1 MHLILESCTNTPFPL
16 AYLLTSCAF
25 QLFFG
30 KLYTFFSIKYVYLAA
45 IFTFEVGSGKNITS
59 TWTPFKCT
67 ELSLVIC
74 GAAPTSVALII
85 GRAIA
90 GVGGAGIFS
99 GALVYVLSKSL
110 IPCLDPVS
118 KPEACLGRF

>member
-1 MHLILESCTNTPFPL
+1 MVESYSNTPLPL

-45 IFTFEVGSGKNITS
+45 IFTFEVGSGKHIAS
-59 TWTPFKCT
+59 TWIPSKRVLKVT
-67 ELSLVIC
+67 LVIC

-99 GALVYVLSKSL
+99 GALVYVFSKSSF
-110 IPCLDPVS
+110 PYLDPVS
-118 KPEACLGRF
+118 KPETCLGRS

>member
-1 MHLILESCTNTPFPL
+1 MLESYTDTPFAL
-16 AYLLTSCAF
+16 VYLLTCCAF

-45 IFTFEVGSGKNITS
+45 IITFEVGSGKHITS
-59 TWTPFKCT
+59 TWTHSERVLNVT
-67 ELSLVIC
+67 LVIC

-99 GALVYVLSKSL
+99 GALVYVFSKSL
-110 IPCLDPVS
+110 FPYLDPVS
-118 KPEACLGRF
+118 KPGTCLGRS

>member
-1 MHLILESCTNTPFPL
+1 MLEYYTNTSFPL

-45 IFTFEVGSGKNITS
+45 IFTFEIGSGKHITL
-59 TWTPFKCT
+59 TWTHSKHVLNVT
-67 ELSLVIC
+67 LVIC

-99 GALVYVLSKSL
+99 GALVYVFLKSL
-110 IPCLDPVS
+110 FLTEVCVKSP
-118 KPEACLGRF
+118 GRQAF

>member
-1 MHLILESCTNTPFPL
+1 MLESYTNIPFPL

-30 KLYTFFSIKYVYLAA
+30 KLYTFFSIKYVYLGA
-45 IFTFEVGSGKNITS
+45 IFTFEVGSGKHITS
-59 TWTPFKCT
+59 TWTPSKRVLNVT
-67 ELSLVIC
+67 LVIC

-90 GVGGAGIFS
+90 GVGGAGIFA
-99 GALVYVLSKSL
+99 GALVYVFSKSL
-110 IPCLDPVS
+110 FPYSDPVS
-118 KPEACLGRF
+118 KSEICLGLF

>member
-1 MHLILESCTNTPFPL
+1 MLESYTNTPFPL

-30 KLYTFFSIKYVYLAA
+30 KLYTFFSIKYVYLGA
-45 IFTFEVGSGKNITS
+45 IFTFEVGSGKHITS
-59 TWTPFKCT
+59 TWTPSKRVLNVT
-67 ELSLVIC
+67 LVIC

-90 GVGGAGIFS
+90 GVGGAGIFA
-99 GALVYVLSKSL
+99 GALVYVFSKSL
-110 IPCLDPVS
+110 FPYLDPVS
-118 KPEACLGRF
+118 KSEICLGLF